1 MKRNGDLVHRNSP
14 KTPKTPARCWPL
26 VLAFFVLGLALPANP
41 ALSAKL
47 VANSPPTWDRTYGG
61 MNFDKATSVKP
72 VPGGG
77 FVISGFRPSRDSKKP
92 RAWVMRLDE
101 RGDVVWE
108 GLYGESTS
116 AASVIPLSRG
126 GFVAVGA
133 SRLDGGEGFKAW
145 ILRLDDGGKKMWE
158 RTSGEHQ
165 NDLAISVAPVP
176 GGGFYVAGYSYADSH
191 LVRDTWV
198 MRLDQMGR
206 KLWRRTFS
214 GKSMGSGNGMAA
226 LPGGGLVMA
235 GAMGKGEGE
244 NKKAWVLRL
253 DDKGNLLWQRTF
265 AEHVDDFAEAIAP
278 APDGGFVVAGK
289 MVSEDRYD
297 RPHGWVYRLDGQ
309 GLKIW
314 QYLLSGNSIIYPT
327 AILTTRDHGFVVV
340 GDINKGEFSRGDP
353 HDAYLLK
360 LNPQGRKLW
369 ERILGG
375 DRTDVLNSIASA
387 PGGGFVLAGYT
398 ESKGAGEAD
407 AWLLRLDDKGRDTWN
422 RTFGGAGI
430 DGFLS
435 LAMLSD
441 GSIAMGGVN
450 RSRGSGLADAWV
462 IRLDPDGEETWERL
476 IGGNGRDM
484 VLAIAAEKKPL
495 RGNGEEN
502 GEGNG
507 LVLAGLTQPGEE
519 RQDDDL
525 LVGRLDGKGNLLW
538 KRALGGSQNDAA
550 TSIVALPDGGILLAG
565 FTRSKGRGRAD
576 AWILRLN
583 GLGKV
588 LWERTFGSSGFDIPW
603 SVAQVADGGFIF
615 AGETTAGETTAG
627 GKAVPGRQG
636 KDAWVMR
643 LDAQGDPLWEK
654 TFGGEKYDI
663 LTAIA
668 TVPGGG
674 FILAGNTESKGA
686 GRNDGWIVRLDAQ
699 GEMLWERTYGKKNR
713 DAFWSI
719 TVVPDAGSVHGGGFA
734 VAGQIGSTRA
744 GYSDAW
750 VLRLDQQGRVL
761 WEKTFGG
768 KKGDSA
774 RAILPGPR
782 GGFIVAGSTESR
794 GAGRRDG
801 WMFRLDANGRL
812 R

>member
-1 MKRNGDLVHRNSP
+1 MKRNGDLVRQT
-14 KTPKTPARCWPL
+14 TPVLSLPL
-26 VLAFFVLGLALPANP
+26 ALAVLGLALGLAIPANR
-41 ALSAKL
+41 ALPVKL
-47 VANSPPTWDRTYGG
+47 VPDSTPTWERTYGG
-61 MNFDKATSVKP
+61 VKFDKATSVKP

-77 FVISGFRPSRDSKKP
+77 FVISGFRPSRDSRKLM
-92 RAWVMRLDE
+92 AWVMRLDE
-101 RGDVVWE
+101 RGDVIWD
-108 GLYGESTS
+108 GSYGERTS
-116 AASVIPLSRG
+116 AASIIPLSSG

-133 SRLDGGEGFKAW
+133 SFLDGGEGFKAW
-145 ILRLDDGGKKMWE
+145 ILRLDDGGKKLWE
-158 RTSGEHQ
+158 RTFGDRK
-165 NDLAISVAPVP
+165 NDLAESVAPVP
-176 GGGFYVAGYSYADSH
+176 GGGFYVAGYSYSDSH

-198 MRLDQMGR
+198 MRLDEKGR
-206 KLWRRTFS
+206 KLWRRTFAE
-214 GKSMGSGNGMAA
+214 KSMGSGNGMAA

-235 GAMGKGEGE
+235 GAMGKGEGKY
-244 NKKAWVLRL
+244 KKAWVLRL

-265 AEHVDDFAEAIAP
+265 DEHESDFAEAIAP

-289 MVSEDRYD
+289 MVSEDPFD
-297 RPHGWVYRLDGQ
+297 RPNGWIYRLDGQ
-309 GLKIW
+309 GLKTW
-314 QYLLSGNSIIYPT
+314 EYLLSGDRIIYPT
-327 AILTTRDHGFVVV
+327 AIMSTRDQGFVMV
-340 GDINKGEFSRGDP
+340 GDLNKGEFSRGDN

-360 LNPQGRKLW
+360 LNPQGQKLW

-375 DRTDVLNSIASA
+375 DQTDVLNSIASA
-387 PGGGFVLAGYT
+387 SGGGFVLAGYT

-407 AWLLRLDDKGRDTWN
+407 AWLLRLDSRGRDTWN

-435 LAMLSD
+435 LAKLSD
-441 GSIAMGGVN
+441 GSLAMGGVN
-450 RSRGSGLADAWV
+450 RSTGSGLADAWV
-462 IRLDPDGEETWERL
+462 ISLDRKGIEKWERT
-476 IGGNGRDM
+476 IGGDGRDM
-484 VLAIAAEKKPL
+484 VLAIAAT
-495 RGNGEEN
+495 NGD
-502 GEGNG
+502 G
-507 LVLAGLTQPGEE
+507 LVLAGLTQSQGK
-519 RQDDDL
+519 RLDDDL

-538 KRALGGSQNDAA
+538 KHALGGSQNDTA
-550 TSIVALPDGGILLAG
+550 TSIVVLPDDEILLAG

-583 GLGKV
+583 GQGKV
-588 LWERTFGSSGFDIPW
+588 LWERTFGGSGFDIPW
-603 SVAQVADGGFIF
+603 SIALVADGGFIF
-615 AGETTAGETTAG
+615 TGETGAG
-627 GKAVPGRQG
+627 GRQG
-636 KDAWVMR
+636 RDAWVMR

-668 TVPGGG
+668 PVPGGG

-686 GRNDGWIVRLDAQ
+686 GRNDGWVVRLDAQ
-699 GEMLWERTYGKKNR
+699 GEMLWEHTYGKKNQ

-719 TVVPDAGSVHGGGFA
+719 TAVPGGGFA
-734 VAGQIGSTRA
+734 VAGQIGTTRT
-744 GYSDAW
+744 GDSDAW
-750 VLRLDQQGRVL
+750 VLRLDKKGRVL

-801 WMFRLDANGRL
+801 WLFRLDANGRL